1 MSSRMQ
7 GMTAAAKLKVSLTL
21 SADLVALVDRDA
33 KRAKGTRSG
42 VIEQWLRR
50 AASSS
55 LEHEIDDATAAY
67 YRSLRGDDRTGDE
80 SLSRS
85 LSDAARRVAFD
96 DDSAPRGRQA
106 RR

>member
-1 MSSRMQ
+1 
-7 GMTAAAKLKVSLTL
+7 MTATAKLKVSLTL
-21 SADLVALVDRDA
+21 SADLVALVDRNA
-33 KRAKGTRSG
+33 RRGKGSRSA

-50 AASSS
+50 AASSN
-55 LEHEIDDATAAY
+55 LEHEIGDATAAY
-67 YRSLRGDDRTGDE
+67 YRSLRGENRTEEE

-85 LSDAARRVAFD
+85 ISDAARRVAY